1 MCFQCLEINQASC
14 DIARRCSDKW
24 GTIVAG
30 GIVQTGAYKDGLGKE
45 EVHKELREGLEVL
58 INNNI
63 DLIIVEYFHNI
74 EEMEWAIELA
84 LSYDKPVAAT
94 MCIGPCGDGKVG
106 SVLSL
111 MREILRAIC
120 SEHQSRGVCSQDGQ
134 SRSKDHRS
142 QLFV

>member
-1 MCFQCLEINQASC
+1 M
-14 DIARRCSDKW
+14 
-24 GTIVAG
+24 
-30 GIVQTGAYKDGLGKE
+30 QTGAYKDGLGKE

-106 SVLSL
+106 SL
-111 MREILRAIC
+111 MREIFRVIC
-120 SEHQSRGVCSQDGQ
+120 SEYQPWRVCGQDGQ
-134 SRSKDHRS
+134 SRSQDHRS
-142 QLFV
+142 QLLV